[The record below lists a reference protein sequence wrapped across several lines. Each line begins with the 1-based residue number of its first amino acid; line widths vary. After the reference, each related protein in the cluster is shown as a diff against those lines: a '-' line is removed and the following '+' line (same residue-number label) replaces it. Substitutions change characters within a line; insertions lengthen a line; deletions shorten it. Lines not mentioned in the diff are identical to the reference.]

1 MIATGPGN
9 PAVTVASPR
18 ATVRS
23 FLSAM
28 TLHKINFTSV
38 DPKKAI
44 RSHHV
49 KPCEFA

>member
-1 MIATGPGN
+1 MMATGPGN
-9 PAVTVASPR
+9 PAATVASPR

-44 RSHHV
+44 PKPSRQ
-49 KPCEFA
+49 PCEFA